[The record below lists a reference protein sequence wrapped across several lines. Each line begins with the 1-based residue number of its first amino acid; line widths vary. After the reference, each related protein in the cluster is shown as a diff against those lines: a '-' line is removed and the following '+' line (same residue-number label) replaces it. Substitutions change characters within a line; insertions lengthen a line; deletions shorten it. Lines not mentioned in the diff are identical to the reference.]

1 MSRPPPGWVERVG
14 WLLAIIDRAEAEIGV
29 AALHGTP
36 TLVAEQKRI
45 VAYRQLDA
53 LMAQRPPLATRPRR
67 PMVKATIQIPERARR
82 MFAALEDQINVE
94 ATRQRALRTS
104 NDNAA
109 SASPQQQGKQ
119 QHGINSRT
127 NR

>member
-1 MSRPPPGWVERVG
+1 MSKPPPGWVEKVG
-14 WLLAIIDRAEAEIGV
+14 WLRGIIDRAEAEIGV
-29 AALHGTP
+29 AALQCRP
-36 TLVAEQKRI
+36 SLVADQKRM

-53 LMAQRPPLATRPRR
+53 LMAQRPPLATRPRK
-67 PMVKATIQIPERARR
+67 PMIKATIQISERARR
-82 MFAALEDQINVE
+82 MFASLEEQINVE

-109 SASPQQQGKQ
+109 SASQQQGKT